1 MHGSVKDKVYKM
13 GIGSP
18 TREMLQNT
26 ASSTIKL
33 PVPPVFEW
41 QPIAPAPGYS
51 RFSQKNQFLV

>member
-26 ASSTIKL
+26 ASTTIKL
-33 PVPPVFEW
+33 PVPPVSNLLYHKFFHLFKAFMR
-41 QPIAPAPGYS
+41 Q
-51 RFSQKNQFLV
+51 